1 MVFGYIYHLP
11 LKGII
16 FLLTTIS
23 KFNSEVPRDYL
34 ILRDMC
40 HSAKNIRNSVLY
52 DIQEKLR
59 DCRKE
64 MNAILDAIEVKHA
77 MLMKSNLSLVHSKP
91 ADWYELTLRKIG
103 KAQHT
108 ASKRENKADLRLV
121 G

>member
-1 MVFGYIYHLP
+1 
-11 LKGII
+11 
-16 FLLTTIS
+16 
-23 KFNSEVPRDYL
+23 
-34 ILRDMC
+34 
-40 HSAKNIRNSVLY
+40 
-52 DIQEKLR
+52 
-59 DCRKE
+59 